1 MKFRTG
7 SGFDFSGAEDLIKYL
22 SSTLDYLYFHN
33 KNLTN
38 EQYYR
43 IIDMRDA
50 LDSIVDFSD

>member
-7 SGFDFSGAEDLIKYL
+7 DGFDFSGAEDLIKYL
-22 SSTLDYLYFHN
+22 SSSLDYFYFHN
-33 KNLTN
+33 KNLTK

-50 LDSIVDFSD
+50 LNSVVDFSD